1 MAQNPLYNLLG
12 GNMPQGGLNG
22 LLGRLEAF
30 KRQFNGDPREQIQK
44 MLNSG
49 QITQAQYDNAVK
61 MANQIMQTLKR

>member
-12 GNMPQGGLNG
+12 GNMPPTPLNG
-22 LLGRLEAF
+22 LLGRLDAF
-30 KRQFNGDPREQIQK
+30 KRQFNGDPREQIQR

-61 MANQIMQTLKR
+61 MANQLAQMLKR

>member
-12 GNMPQGGLNG
+12 GNVPQNGLNG
-22 LLGRLEAF
+22 LLGRLDAF
-30 KRQFNGDPREQIQK
+30 KRQFNGNPREQIQK

-61 MANQIMQTLKR
+61 MANQLAQMLKR